1 MASIGGDERRASE
14 SEQQMPRTAMRDIAI
29 DKLGSDA
36 RRATLSSTGYGSNCK
51 VKMIGFFGWYMRC
64 ITENSQRN
72 QIEKPIAFFPKDC
85 MRRRLSLERADLS
98 RNAAPRAAAPPR
110 CSCRWCPRVRARS
123 VDGRTALLFNQ
134 DG

>member
-36 RRATLSSTGYGSNCK
+36 RRATLSSTGYGSTCK
-51 VKMIGFFGWYMRC
+51 VKMNGFFGWYMRC

-72 QIEKPIAFFPKDC
+72 QIEKPIGFFPKDC
-85 MRRRLSLERADLS
+85 MRAGAYL
-98 RNAAPRAAAPPR
+98 
-110 CSCRWCPRVRARS
+110 
-123 VDGRTALLFNQ
+123 
-134 DG
+134 